1 MFKPTKALPN
11 SLAFIALMVML
22 LAPHGAVSAENA
34 QTIATRT
41 LKPVSLVTTKG
52 STAGDVTRMQ
62 VKDQSGTADDPLKYV
77 LFRTPSVAYQGYR
90 TFTLP
95 AIVSAG
101 TVTNIKINVN
111 YKGPAKTTQ
120 TWSWYL
126 FNWVTNTWV
135 KVGDNTGAVAN
146 TWKMLQFN
154 VTATPTNY
162 INNLTRGIQLRLI
175 SNNAGGDAK
184 LDFESIQITHHTCA
198 DPLGCVAVRP
208 GDPIR
213 IAYLL
218 NIPTLESKN
227 GAQVGIDLSGGKIL
241 GHTVKF
247 DGVERADCN
256 PALATTDSL
265 KLRKDASILAVIGT
279 TCSSEAMAIMPGLSS
294 SGYTMVSPSNTNPS
308 LTEPGHPNNHPG
320 YFRVSWS
327 DADQGKIAAR
337 FAYISLGARKA
348 ATINDQ
354 GGYSAPLEQYF
365 VDEFVVLGGAITTRE
380 TITPG
385 QTDFSA
391 ALGAIAA
398 DVPDIIYMPVFLPEG
413 GYLIVQARA
422 TAGLETVPLMGSDA
436 LFTPDTVTAAGADV
450 EGFLVTS
457 GNDIQ
462 QYRPSYAATFV
473 PAYTAKFGVAP
484 SETAFAPYG
493 HDAFRIIRAAI
504 MSVATLQADGSHLIG
519 RKALRDA
526 LYATS
531 NFNGVTGILTCSAT
545 GDCADAAIAVYEYH
559 AGNPDPSRIWP

>member
-1 MFKPTKALPN
+1 M
-11 SLAFIALMVML
+11 
-22 LAPHGAVSAENA
+22 H
-34 QTIATRT
+34 
-41 LKPVSLVTTKG
+41 
-52 STAGDVTRMQ
+52 
-62 VKDQSGTADDPLKYV
+62 VKDQSGSADDPLKYV
-77 LFRTPSVAYQGYR
+77 LFQTPSATYQGYR
-90 TFTLP
+90 AYTLP
-95 AIVSAG
+95 VIVSTG
-101 TVTNIKINVN
+101 TVTNIKININ
-111 YKGPAKTTQ
+111 YKGPARSTQ

-126 FNWVTNTWV
+126 FNWVSNRWV

-146 TWKMLQFN
+146 AWKALQFN
-154 VTATPTNY
+154 VTASPTDY
-162 INNLTRGIQLRLI
+162 INNLTREIRLRLV
-175 SNNAGGDAK
+175 SNNASGNAK

-198 DPLGCVAVRP
+198 DPLGCVAVRS
-208 GDPIR
+208 GDPIH
-213 IAYLL
+213 IAYIL

-227 GAQVGIDLSGGKIL
+227 GALVGIDLSGGKIL

-247 DGVERADCN
+247 DGVERTDCN
-256 PALATTDSL
+256 PALATTDSA
-265 KLRKDASILAVIGT
+265 KMRKDASILAVIGT
-279 TCSSEAMAIMPGLSS
+279 TCSAEAMAIMPGLSS

-308 LTEPGHPNNHPG
+308 LTEPGNPNNHPG

-327 DADQGKIAAR
+327 DAEQGRKAAQY
-337 FAYISLGARKA
+337 AYNSLGARKA

-354 GGYSAPLEQYF
+354 GGYATALEDFF
-365 VDEFVVLGGAITTRE
+365 VDEFTALGGTISTRQI
-380 TITPG
+380 ITPG

-391 ALGAIAA
+391 VLDTIAA
-398 DVPDIIYMPVFLPEG
+398 DVPDIIYLPVFLPEG

-436 LFTPDTVTAAGADV
+436 MLTPDTVTAAGADV

-457 GNDIQ
+457 GNDVQ

-484 SETAFAPYG
+484 AETAFAPYG

-559 AGNPDPSRIWP
+559 AGNPDPTRIWP